1 MAAVLVHGRAGGAPA
16 PAKSPAKSRAATKV
30 RTAASPARSHS
41 RLRACSACKFLAG
54 PCSLSQLT
62 AHNFY
67 SVSHCT
73 LAMWLPS
80 VGRYAEQWVGLL
92 TMSGTEQITVQG
104 QLGRAV

>member
-54 PCSLSQLT
+54 HGPCSLTPES

-67 SVSHCT
+67 SVSHWPCGFR
-73 LAMWLPS
+73 PS
-80 VGRYAEQWVGLL
+80 ADTRSKG
-92 TMSGTEQITVQG
+92 
-104 QLGRAV
+104 

>member
-54 PCSLSQLT
+54 HGPCSLSQLT
-62 AHNFY
+62 IFIASLTGHVA
-67 SVSHCT
+67 SVRRQIRG
-73 LAMWLPS
+73 AM
-80 VGRYAEQWVGLL
+80 GRFIDHV
-92 TMSGTEQITVQG
+92 
-104 QLGRAV
+104 RH

>member
-54 PCSLSQLT
+54 HSPCSLSL
-62 AHNFY
+62 Y
-67 SVSHCT
+67 SS
-73 LAMWLPS
+73 
-80 VGRYAEQWVGLL
+80 
-92 TMSGTEQITVQG
+92 QIV
-104 QLGRAV
+104 